1 MKKIKFLFF
10 AVAFAVAQICSAVIA
25 YPGWID
31 FKQPDGTI
39 VKIRLHGSEFVK
51 WAESEDG
58 YTLLYDSHG
67 NLVFADID
75 SNGDLKPT
83 DMLAVNINERNV
95 NVRMRLQTI
104 DKKLAFSSRQV
115 NMLNQAAEARRR
127 TIASLSDSKKPIV
140 GTRKMLLILVD
151 FQDYKFQKT
160 KQDFEMLMNQLD
172 YTGDGRYGSVR
183 DFYRENSFGKLD
195 LTTDVAGVYHLA
207 NVRAYYGGN
216 DDYGSDANPRE
227 MALEA
232 VTMADADVNY
242 ADYDNDGDG
251 TVDGVHII
259 YAGPGEEAGGG
270 NDCIWAHSWSISAR
284 LDGKRINKYSCSP
297 EIRGSRGSNITHI
310 GVICHELGHVLGCM
324 DFYDTDY
331 NMGGQYQGT
340 GNWDVMGA
348 GSWNGDGACPAH
360 FNPYVK
366 IYDFGWAEVAD
377 GNTPVA
383 GKLYAKSPDGFM
395 RIDTQTEG
403 EYFLLEYRHK
413 SGFDSCIPGHGL
425 MVYRAS
431 ENLNRSSSN
440 KINAWHKQQF
450 YPLCANS
457 QFALPESEPGTY
469 GTLNSPSAPF
479 PGTDRIMELTDF
491 TTPSLLSWDKSST
504 DKPITEIE
512 ENVSEKYVTFNV
524 AGGVNAG
531 AYAFNVSETTTSSI
545 SLSWSMKTD
554 VPVMLVYSMDAVF
567 GEPENRNY
575 SAGENLDGGGTVMFC
590 GHGTSFIHEH
600 LEESTMYYYKLF
612 SFDKEKNTWTT
623 VRIRNAKTE
632 VGIIRRFPF
641 VEDFESKNLDDS
653 WKQEHIVASTDWKVD
668 ELFETGNNMLMFCVY
683 GNTNDHLKQRT
694 RVIMPPIDFSGKK
707 CAVLSFD
714 CRNFIQ
720 PLKVA
725 YRTSPNEKWNVLK
738 EIESSYGK
746 GLLDNNDV
754 IEGISHI
761 HLVLPQLSANYEISY
776 VADYIRDGNTVSIRE
791 IATIDNIKITTDYDA
806 FVVTCKPDFVSNHVA
821 KINCEAYAGVQ
832 TISEYGIMWSTD
844 NKTWVKVACG
854 PDGKA
859 LLDDLSAGSLVYYRG
874 YAVVASGLELY
885 GETLSFTTMPF
896 NNGAGSAD
904 DPFVI
909 SNSADLAMLQEAV
922 IEGNDCSGLTFV
934 FDNSF
939 SIMSSNKTDAVFNG
953 HIDGKGYTLTFED
966 GSSEALFE
974 YMETDAV
981 ICNLNIKAKNFTIKA
996 GEASTLCI
1004 FNYGTISKCHVYV
1017 DGLVMVNP
1025 DWWYDFGGLC
1035 CRNMGYIISCNADIF
1050 AKAERL
1056 ACGGMCW
1063 YNFNIIADCTFKG
1076 HLSSNNNYRM
1086 GGIAAVNYEYLKNGK
1101 NVVGK
1106 IYNCINYGTMEAFEE
1121 NGDSQNGSLGGIC
1134 GSNHGLIDGCVNYG
1148 NLIVLEHGGADGG
1161 GMCGSLGGGHVKN
1174 SYNKGQIKVRKVAKN
1189 YNDFAG
1195 AGGIAGTYS
1204 GISPSVENCYS
1215 STGVN
1220 SKIDNADDVR
1230 NVHEIIGNF
1239 DNNNWTGVSV
1249 KNCYYNSEDTDP
1261 RATRCTYEE
1270 LCSQEY
1276 VDKLNRNGK
1285 DSVWIASHSTPVL
1298 SYQLTGITMV
1308 FDDVLDSD
1316 ESKVVVPWVVAGK
1329 DVSECGIEWFDI
1341 SHNVWNKIKGKA
1353 NVPVQTIISCL
1364 PAAYPLDVRIYAVN
1378 KDGDILYSETA
1389 KLVTQFASLGTSL
1402 DPHII
1407 SDYRTM
1413 LAFSR
1418 MVRNGNDFLKEVIRL
1433 DCDLDLK
1440 GEKGVLWE
1448 PIKSLYKKEDMFL
1461 GEFDGNGHV
1470 LSHMYVDTD
1479 EGYAGLF
1486 AMSDGYIHDLTVS
1499 ESRIVSRAE
1508 AGNSCGYCGVGGIVG
1523 AGTTGDGYSCV
1534 VERCGYTGTITGGNP
1549 IGGIIGAG
1557 CSNAVNNCY
1566 VIASLNHTHTS
1577 RESVKIRRENGY
1589 NTYTGVFA
1597 GGIIG
1602 IGSAEGCY
1610 FKGDISLAYDFWY
1623 LTDHGPISGRYFD
1636 DLTNKNCYYNA
1647 KSSSMAGF
1655 DNYKEDTE
1663 LDVPTM
1669 RSDKFLDH
1677 LSRGVWRRADWVND
1691 GFPIPASCGNSNVT
1705 TFEAYHDA
1713 VGDVVLSGIYKKG
1726 VDKNYDVCGF
1736 QWYSTNKEEISVNEI
1751 VGTNNSTPY
1760 ECVLPNRTVGKDNL
1774 IYRAFVAV
1782 GTDSLFGEWKTFVPQ
1797 ILVPQAYIMNV
1808 EPDGN
1813 IATVNYSIDCGT
1825 EVVDKCVLTYY
1836 PQNVEA
1842 SVIEKNIDA
1851 DALQFV
1857 IEGLKKDVRY
1867 ECFITVTTVSG
1878 NEYES
1883 GRYIWIQ
1890 GNQSDVYKITYMIDG
1905 NVFAVV
1911 PLRSG
1916 EKIVPIEVPEIE
1928 GYEFS
1933 GWNIPYEYMPEKDIV
1948 VSGTYISTDI
1958 EMPSE
1963 DERLVD
1969 VYAVDGRRVMSR
1981 TTMAEA
1987 RETLPKGI
1995 YIIERRKFLI
2005 R

>member
-366 IYDFGWAEVAD
+366 IYDFGWAEAAD

-575 SAGENLDGGGTVMFC
+575 NAGENLDGGGIVLFC

-653 WKQEHIVASTDWKVD
+653 WKQEHIVANTDWTVD
-668 ELFETGNNMLMFCVY
+668 ELFETDDNMLIFSIEENAY
-683 GNTNDHLKQRT
+683 ENEKQRT
-694 RVIMPPIDFSGKK
+694 RIIMPQIDFAGKK
-707 CAVLSFD
+707 CAAISFD
-714 CRNFIQ
+714 CRNFLQIFE
-720 PLKVA
+720 VA
-725 YRTSPNEKWNVLK
+725 YRTSPDEKWNVLT
-738 EIESSYGK
+738 EIESSYGHVMQ
-746 GLLDNNDV
+746 GLDDIINDV
-754 IEGISHI
+754 SRVS
-761 HLVLPQLSANYEISY
+761 LVLPRLSTTYEISF
-776 VADYIRDGNTVSIRE
+776 VADYVMRNNGWSNSEV
-791 IATIDNIKITTDYDA
+791 ATIDNLEIRADYDI
-806 FVVTCKPDFVSNHVA
+806 FVVTRKPDFVGSHIA
-821 KINCEAYAGVQ
+821 KIDCEAHDGLDVV
-832 TISEYGIMWSTD
+832 SERGIQWSTD
-844 NKTWVKVACG
+844 NNNWTKVRCG
-854 PDGKA
+854 SDGKA
-859 LLDDLSAGSLVYYRG
+859 LLEGLPAGSSIYYRG
-874 YAVVASGLELY
+874 YGITASGSEIY
-885 GETLSFTTMPF
+885 GNVLTFRTLLFE
-896 NNGAGSAD
+896 NGTGTAE
-904 DPFVI
+904 DPFII
-909 SNSADLAMLQEAV
+909 SSGRDIAMIQEAV
-922 IEGNDCSGLTFV
+922 LAGNDCSGLSFV
-934 FDNSF
+934 FGNSF
-939 SIMSSNKTDAVFNG
+939 SIMSAGKTDAEFNG
-953 HIDGKGYTLTFED
+953 HIDGKGYTLTFRD

-974 YMETDAV
+974 NLGAEAV
-981 ICNLNIKAKNFTIKA
+981 VCNLNIAANAFALKNHRS
-996 GEASTLCI
+996 STLCI
-1004 FNYGTISKCHVYV
+1004 YNYGTISNCNVTLNGF
-1017 DGLVMVNP
+1017 DTNSTNRN
-1025 DWWYDFGGLC
+1025 FGGLC
-1035 CRNMGYIISCNADIF
+1035 SDNMGYIISCSADIS
-1050 AKAERL
+1050 AKAEQL
-1056 ACGGMCW
+1056 WCGGMCW
-1063 YNFNIIADCTFKG
+1063 YNYNIIVDCTFKG
-1076 HLSSNNNYRM
+1076 HLSSNNNYNL
-1086 GGIAAVNYEYLKNGK
+1086 GGIAVLNYEYSKNGK
-1101 NVVGK
+1101 NLYGK
-1106 IYNCINYGTMEAFEE
+1106 IYNCTNNGKIEAYELDG
-1121 NGDSQNGSLGGIC
+1121 NSHNGSLGGIC
-1134 GSNHGLIDGCVNYG
+1134 GGNYGIIDGCVNYG
-1148 NLIVLEHGGADGG
+1148 NLIVLEHGGSDGG
-1161 GMCGSLGGGHVKN
+1161 GICGTMSRYASIRN
-1174 SYNKGQIKVRKVAKN
+1174 SYNKGQVIVRKVAN
-1189 YNDFAG
+1189 NNNDLSG
-1195 AGGIAGTYS
+1195 VGGIAGFAS
-1204 GISPSVENCYS
+1204 GTRLSIENCYS
-1215 STGVN
+1215 SVGVVAEIEN
-1220 SKIDNADDVR
+1220 VA
-1230 NVHEIIGNF
+1230 NVHEILGRAKSDIAVRNCF
-1239 DNNNWTGVSV
+1239 YTGGYADS
-1249 KNCYYNSEDTDP
+1249 
-1261 RATRCTYEE
+1261 RASKCTYDE

-1285 DSVWIASHSTPVL
+1285 DSVWVISDGTPVL
-1298 SYQLTGITMV
+1298 SHELTGVTMF
-1308 FDDVLDSD
+1308 FDDMFDADYD
-1316 ESKVVVPWVVAGK
+1316 EVVVPWI
-1329 DVSECGIEWFDI
+1329 VSGDGIAECGIEWREQGTSDWNVVEGVPYFAVWSVI
-1341 SHNVWNKIKGKA
+1341 SD
-1353 NVPVQTIISCL
+1353 L
-1364 PAAYPLDVRIYAVN
+1364 PAAYPLDVRMYAV
-1378 KDGDILYSETA
+1378 KSDGKTLFSGTA
-1389 KLVTQFASLGTSL
+1389 KLATDFATTGTEI
-1402 DPHII
+1402 DPHVIP
-1407 SDYRTM
+1407 DYRTM
-1413 LAFSR
+1413 LAFSS
-1418 MVRNGNDFLKEVIRL
+1418 MVRNGKNFLKEIVRL
-1433 DCDLDLK
+1433 DSDLDLK

-1448 PIKSLYKKEDMFL
+1448 PIKSLYNNDMFL
-1461 GEFDGNGHV
+1461 GEFDGNGHE
-1470 LSHMYVDTD
+1470 LSHMYIETD

-1486 AMSDGYIHDLTVS
+1486 AKSNGYIHDLMVS
-1499 ESRIVSRAE
+1499 DSKIVSKAIPNE
-1508 AGNSCGYCGVGGIVG
+1508 CLGYVGVGGIVG

-1549 IGGIIGAG
+1549 IGGIMGTGCDGA
-1557 CSNAVNNCY
+1557 VKDCY
-1566 VIASLNHTHTS
+1566 VLASLNHTYSSH
-1577 RESVKIRRENGY
+1577 ESVKY
-1589 NTYTGVFA
+1589 NNDNKIAVGAFA

-1602 IGSAEGCY
+1602 LGSADGCY
-1610 FKGDISLAYDFWY
+1610 FKGDISMSFDTYFAFN
-1623 LTDHGPISGRYFD
+1623 GPVSAKYSD

-1647 KSSSMAGF
+1647 TSSSMAGF
-1655 DNYKEDTE
+1655 DNYKEDSE

-1677 LSRGVWRRADWVND
+1677 LSSGVWRRADWVND
-1691 GFPIPASCGNSNVT
+1691 GFPVPASCGNSNVT
-1705 TFEAYHDA
+1705 TFEAYHNA

-1842 SVIEKNIDA
+1842 SAIEKNIDA

-1857 IEGLKKDVRY
+1857 IEGLEKDVRY

-1878 NEYES
+1878 NDYES

-1933 GWNIPYEYMPEKDIV
+1933 GWDIPYEYMPEKDIV
-1948 VSGTYISTDI
+1948 VYGTYISTDI

-1981 TTMAEA
+1981 TTMSEA
-1987 RETLPKGI
+1987 RKTLPKGI
-1995 YIIERRKFLI
+1995 YIIERRKVLI